1 MENLDT
7 LTREQDGE
15 VYAKLCL
22 DLTIYWRG
30 SAFDRVDGILH
41 FYERAMKEIGS
52 ALKFYETGTMSG
64 AKPLRKDALEMLPTW
79 LGKKRRRD
87 IYMLNLESGA
97 HRAEPSDRN
106 FYFAADEEDDEPLG
120 VMRLAL
126 PIDRAKKPDDYV
138 KLVEDLVRDLNFES
152 GHAGYA
158 LNWDSRGD
166 MAGEALMHMM
176 AVAGRYYG
184 VDLFELDVTLV
195 SMRQTK
201 PAGIKC
207 VNWLTLLGT
216 ELAALAGGVDALTTK
231 LPKPCRV
238 VPLPTGILIRAG
250 DRPTLGDRQENA
262 DLSAYAAVGRVLA
275 PFRFVNHQPLF
286 GDEDTTN
293 RWLSRFD
300 A

>member
-1 MENLDT
+1 MDNLEA

-15 VYAKLCL
+15 VYAQLCL

-52 ALKFYETGTMSG
+52 ALKFYETGTMAG

-126 PIDRAKKPDDYV
+126 PIDRANKPDAYV
-138 KLVEDLVRDLNFES
+138 KLVEDLVRDLKFES

-201 PAGIKC
+201 PAGIKG

-216 ELAALAGGVDALTTK
+216 ELAARAGGVDELTTK
-231 LPKPCRV
+231 LPKSCRV
-238 VPLPTGILIRAG
+238 VPVPNGILIRAG
-250 DRPTLGDRQENA
+250 DRPTIGDRQENA
-262 DLSAYAAVGRVLA
+262 DLSAYRAVGQVLA
-275 PFRFVNHQPLF
+275 PFRFVNHQPIF
-286 GDEDTTN
+286 GDVDTTD